1 MTRVLKEM
9 FRILKPGK
17 AAIVVV
23 GSSTMRGLDTDTEKC
38 LAEIGESLGF
48 EVPHIGIRHL
58 DRNRRM
64 MPTGNKVNHESQIQQ
79 RMNEEY
85 VIGYY
90 KPETA

>member
-1 MTRVLKEM
+1 MTLVLREM

-23 GSSTMRGLDTDTEKC
+23 GSSTMRGLDTETEKC

-48 EVPHIGIRHL
+48 HVPRIGIRHL

-64 MPTGNKVNHESQIQQ
+64 MPTGNKVNRESQIQQ